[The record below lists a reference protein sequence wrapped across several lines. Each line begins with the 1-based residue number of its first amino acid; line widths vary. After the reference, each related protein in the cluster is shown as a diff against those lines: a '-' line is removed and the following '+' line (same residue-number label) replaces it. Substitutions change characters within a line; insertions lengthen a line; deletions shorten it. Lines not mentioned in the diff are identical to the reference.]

1 MKSGVLLNKPGRRRH
16 MGFTLIEVL
25 VALFVMSIMAILS
38 WRGIDSMARNQ
49 SQLIERAD
57 KLHLF
62 NATLGQWRHDLD
74 AMIQKDGIESWLWD
88 GKTLR
93 LSRLGV
99 DTPGRTGGIV
109 VVAWTLRDNPSKPGD
124 SQLERWQSPAVTTL
138 DGWAE
143 AWRMA
148 EIWGQINPPELKNG
162 SHRLQP
168 ASKFQIYIFRDKSWT
183 NPFSSDDVS
192 ASQADGKTVTREN
205 QRPAGI
211 RLVIAPSQVS
221 GLVGDVTLDWANASL
236 RMAP

>member
-1 MKSGVLLNKPGRRRH
+1 MKIGAHLHQPERRRQG
-16 MGFTLIEVL
+16 GFTLIEVL

-49 SQLIERAD
+49 TQLNERASE
-57 KLHLF
+57 LHLF

-74 AMIQKDGIESWLWD
+74 AMILADGVEPWLWD

-99 DTPGRTGGIV
+99 KTPGLPSGIV
-109 VVAWTLRDNPSKPGD
+109 VVAWTLRDNPGKPGE
-124 SQLERWQSPAVTTL
+124 SQLERWQSPPVTTL
-138 DGWAE
+138 DGWMK
-143 AWRMA
+143 AWNMA
-148 EIWGQINPPELKNG
+148 EVWGQINPPELKNG
-162 SHRLQP
+162 AHRLQP

-183 NPFSSDDVS
+183 NPFSSDDVAS
-192 ASQADGKTVTREN
+192 SQAGGTPVTRKN

-211 RLVIAPSQVS
+211 RLVVAPTRVS
-221 GLVGDVTLDWANASL
+221 GLEGEVTLDWASASL